1 MAESNSAGQGLPN
14 LEFKIENMIDE
25 LIKTDEEIEKNG
37 PSSTKF
43 IEDISLS
50 EDDKTDKELFEKDFF
65 FNHNLQIDEQS
76 NKINN
81 LSNQNIES
89 TTFQNNVNNVNNSKI
104 NHISNQFYNNSNMY
118 LNYSP
123 FIFNNVF
130 NLPISNQNNYNNSP
144 VLGLGNNNIIYNN
157 NTNKILSN
165 NSINLK
171 NNSNNSNTNIMNNN
185 INQKSS
191 ETLNSTNSFSIN
203 YDKNYKSLDNNLLD
217 LNNSAN
223 YTFLDNNV
231 NSKDINNKNSLMNY
245 RGSNFNSFCNE
256 DKKYIFKRSSKFHN
270 SYYAGDKL
278 CCNKKLINSKNNNIN
293 NIFNSNEE
301 LEILLIEVNKIV
313 SKIEKI
319 DQFCYNKLK
328 GKFEEIIRTHKGS
341 RIFQNYLK
349 NTHCD
354 ILHQIFLEIKNK
366 LPDLIRDS
374 YANYFCKKFYDSLN
388 QKDRIEYLISI
399 QNQLSSLAID
409 PIATYPIQGIIEKL
423 GSKNEKR
430 IIYLGIKDSI
440 DTFCYNV
447 YGTHIIEK
455 ILSYFEDEF
464 TKEIIDFVYNNFM
477 YLACHINGVCI
488 AKKLLLMTHKRE
500 LHQKIKKIIIQNSD
514 NLIIH
519 QYGNYVIQTIVE
531 NWEDNDIKEIIDLY
545 KNRYVYLS
553 QQKYSSN
560 VIERIIEKNEQNLEF
575 YINEILI
582 SNNLYEVM
590 KNIYGNYVIQKAL
603 KLSSDKTKE
612 KLIKNIMKNIHKL
625 EDNKIMNKWKMI
637 ISSSSSK

>member
-1 MAESNSAGQGLPN
+1 MAESNSGRQGLPN

-25 LIKTDEEIEKNG
+25 LIKTEEEIEKNE
-37 PSSTKF
+37 PSSMKF

-50 EDDKTDKELFEKDFF
+50 EDDKTDKELFEKDFL
-65 FNHNLQIDEQS
+65 NHNSQIDEHS
-76 NKINN
+76 NKKNN
-81 LSNQNIES
+81 LSNQNIE
-89 TTFQNNVNNVNNSKI
+89 TTIFQNNVSNVNNLNI
-104 NHISNQFYNNSNMY
+104 NHISNQLNNNNNNMY
-118 LNYSP
+118 INYSP

-130 NLPISNQNNYNNSP
+130 NLPISNQNNYNNAP

-157 NTNKILSN
+157 NANNILSN
-165 NSINLK
+165 NM
-171 NNSNNSNTNIMNNN
+171 NSKSNSYSNKNIMNNN
-185 INQKSS
+185 INQKSY

-203 YDKNYKSLDNNLLD
+203 FDKNAKFIDNNLLD
-217 LNNSAN
+217 LNNSAS

-231 NSKDINNKNSLMNY
+231 NLKDINNQNSLMNY
-245 RGSNFNSFCNE
+245 RGRNFNSFCNE

-270 SYYAGDKL
+270 SYYAGDKI
-278 CCNKKLINSKNNNIN
+278 CCNKKSINSKNNNIN
-293 NIFNSNEE
+293 NIFNSNDE

-313 SKIEKI
+313 TKIEKI

-366 LPDLIRDS
+366 LPDLIRDN

-388 QKDRIEYLISI
+388 QKDRIEYLIAI
-399 QNQLSSLAID
+399 QSQLNNLAID

-423 GSKNEKR
+423 GSKNEKK
-430 IIYLGIKDSI
+430 IIYLGIRDSI
-440 DTFCYNV
+440 ETFCYNV

-477 YLACHINGVCI
+477 NLACHINGVCI

-519 QYGNYVIQTIVE
+519 QYGNYIIQTIVE
-531 NWEDNDIKEIIDLY
+531 NWEDKDLEEIIDLY
-545 KNRYVYLS
+545 KNKYIYLS

-575 YINEILI
+575 YVNEILA

-612 KLIKNIMKNIHKL
+612 KLIKNIMKNIHKFD
-625 EDNKIMNKWKMI
+625 DNKIVNKWKMI
-637 ISSSSSK
+637 IASSSSK

>member
-1 MAESNSAGQGLPN
+1 MAESNSGRQGLPN

-25 LIKTDEEIEKNG
+25 LIKTDEEIEKNE
-37 PSSTKF
+37 PSSMKF

-50 EDDKTDKELFEKDFF
+50 EDDKTDKELFEKDFL
-65 FNHNLQIDEQS
+65 NHNSQIDEQS
-76 NKINN
+76 NKKNN
-81 LSNQNIES
+81 LSNQNIE
-89 TTFQNNVNNVNNSKI
+89 TTIFQNNVSNVNNLNI
-104 NHISNQFYNNSNMY
+104 NHISNQLNNNNNNMY
-118 LNYSP
+118 INYSP

-130 NLPISNQNNYNNSP
+130 NLPISNQNNYNNAP

-157 NTNKILSN
+157 NANNILSN
-165 NSINLK
+165 NM
-171 NNSNNSNTNIMNNN
+171 NSKSNSYSNKNIMNNN
-185 INQKSS
+185 INQKSY

-203 YDKNYKSLDNNLLD
+203 FDKNAKFIDNNLLD
-217 LNNSAN
+217 LNNSAS

-231 NSKDINNKNSLMNY
+231 NLKDINNQNSLMNY
-245 RGSNFNSFCNE
+245 RGRNFNSFCNE

-270 SYYAGDKL
+270 SYYAGDKI
-278 CCNKKLINSKNNNIN
+278 CCNKKSINSKNNNIN
-293 NIFNSNEE
+293 NIFNSNDE
-301 LEILLIEVNKIV
+301 LEILLNEVNKIV
-313 SKIEKI
+313 TKIEKI

-366 LPDLIRDS
+366 LPDLIRDN

-388 QKDRIEYLISI
+388 QKDRIEYLIAI
-399 QNQLSSLAID
+399 QSQLNNLAID

-423 GSKNEKR
+423 GSKNEKK
-430 IIYLGIKDSI
+430 IIYLGIRDSI
-440 DTFCYNV
+440 ETFCYNV
-447 YGTHIIEK
+447 YGIHIIEK

-477 YLACHINGVCI
+477 NLACHINGVCI

-519 QYGNYVIQTIVE
+519 QYGNYIIQTIVE
-531 NWEDNDIKEIIDLY
+531 NWEDKDLEEIIDLY
-545 KNRYVYLS
+545 KNKYIYLS

-575 YINEILI
+575 YVNEILA

-612 KLIKNIMKNIHKL
+612 KLIKNIMKNIHKFD
-625 EDNKIMNKWKMI
+625 DNKIVNKWKMI
-637 ISSSSSK
+637 IASSSSK

>member
-1 MAESNSAGQGLPN
+1 
-14 LEFKIENMIDE
+14 
-25 LIKTDEEIEKNG
+25 
-37 PSSTKF
+37 
-43 IEDISLS
+43 
-50 EDDKTDKELFEKDFF
+50 
-65 FNHNLQIDEQS
+65 
-76 NKINN
+76 
-81 LSNQNIES
+81 
-89 TTFQNNVNNVNNSKI
+89 
-104 NHISNQFYNNSNMY
+104 
-118 LNYSP
+118 
-123 FIFNNVF
+123 
-130 NLPISNQNNYNNSP
+130 
-144 VLGLGNNNIIYNN
+144 
-157 NTNKILSN
+157 
-165 NSINLK
+165 
-171 NNSNNSNTNIMNNN
+171 MNNN
-185 INQKSS
+185 INQKSY

-203 YDKNYKSLDNNLLD
+203 FDKNAKFIDNNLLD
-217 LNNSAN
+217 LNNSAS

-231 NSKDINNKNSLMNY
+231 NLKDINNQNSLMNY
-245 RGSNFNSFCNE
+245 RGRNFNSFCNE

-270 SYYAGDKL
+270 SYYAGDKI
-278 CCNKKLINSKNNNIN
+278 CCNKKSINSKNNNIN
-293 NIFNSNEE
+293 NIFNSNDE

-313 SKIEKI
+313 TKIEKI

-366 LPDLIRDS
+366 LPDLIRDN

-388 QKDRIEYLISI
+388 QKDRIEYLIAI
-399 QNQLSSLAID
+399 QSQLNNLAID

-423 GSKNEKR
+423 GSKNEKK
-430 IIYLGIKDSI
+430 IIYLGIRDSI
-440 DTFCYNV
+440 ETFCYNV

-477 YLACHINGVCI
+477 NLACHINGVCI

-519 QYGNYVIQTIVE
+519 QYGNYIIQTIVE
-531 NWEDNDIKEIIDLY
+531 NWEDKDLEEIIDLY
-545 KNRYVYLS
+545 KNKYIYLS

-575 YINEILI
+575 YVNEILA

-612 KLIKNIMKNIHKL
+612 KLIKNIMKNIHKFD
-625 EDNKIMNKWKMI
+625 DNKIVNKWKMI
-637 ISSSSSK
+637 IASSSSK

>member
-1 MAESNSAGQGLPN
+1 MAESNSGRQGLPN

-25 LIKTDEEIEKNG
+25 LIKTDEEIEKNE
-37 PSSTKF
+37 PSSMKF

-50 EDDKTDKELFEKDFF
+50 EDDKTDKELFEKDFL
-65 FNHNLQIDEQS
+65 NHNSQIDEHS
-76 NKINN
+76 NKKNN
-81 LSNQNIES
+81 LSNQNIE
-89 TTFQNNVNNVNNSKI
+89 TTIFQNNVSNVNNLNI
-104 NHISNQFYNNSNMY
+104 NHISNQLNNNNNNMY
-118 LNYSP
+118 INYSP

-130 NLPISNQNNYNNSP
+130 NLPISNQNNYNNAP

-157 NTNKILSN
+157 NANNILSN
-165 NSINLK
+165 NM
-171 NNSNNSNTNIMNNN
+171 NSKSNSYSNKNIMNNN
-185 INQKSS
+185 INQKSY

-203 YDKNYKSLDNNLLD
+203 FDKNAKFIDNNLLD
-217 LNNSAN
+217 LNNSAS

-231 NSKDINNKNSLMNY
+231 NLKDINNQNSLMNY
-245 RGSNFNSFCNE
+245 RGRNFNSFCNE

-270 SYYAGDKL
+270 SYYAGDKI
-278 CCNKKLINSKNNNIN
+278 CFSKKSINSKNNNIN
-293 NIFNSNEE
+293 NIFNSNDE

-313 SKIEKI
+313 TKIEKI

-366 LPDLIRDS
+366 LPDLIRDN

-388 QKDRIEYLISI
+388 QKDRIEYLIAI
-399 QNQLSSLAID
+399 QSQLNNLAID

-423 GSKNEKR
+423 GSKNEKK
-430 IIYLGIKDSI
+430 IIYLGIRDSI
-440 DTFCYNV
+440 ETFCYNV

-477 YLACHINGVCI
+477 NLACHINGVCI

-519 QYGNYVIQTIVE
+519 QYGNYIIQTIVE
-531 NWEDNDIKEIIDLY
+531 NWEDKDLEEIIDLY
-545 KNRYVYLS
+545 KNKYIYLS

-575 YINEILI
+575 YVNEILA

-612 KLIKNIMKNIHKL
+612 KLIKNIMKNIHKFD
-625 EDNKIMNKWKMI
+625 DNKIVNKWKMI
-637 ISSSSSK
+637 IASSSSK

>member
-130 NLPISNQNNYNNSP
+130 NLPISNQNNYNNAP

-165 NSINLK
+165 NSMNLK

-203 YDKNYKSLDNNLLD
+203 YDKNSKFVDNNLLD

-231 NSKDINNKNSLMNY
+231 YSKDINNQNSVMNY

-388 QKDRIEYLISI
+388 QKDRIEYLIAI

>member
-50 EDDKTDKELFEKDFF
+50 EDDKTEKELFEKDFF
-65 FNHNLQIDEQS
+65 SNHNSQNDEQS

-89 TTFQNNVNNVNNSKI
+89 TTFQNNINNVNNSKI
-104 NHISNQFYNNSNMY
+104 NHISNNMY
-118 LNYSP
+118 INYSP

-130 NLPISNQNNYNNSP
+130 NLPISNQKNYNNAP
-144 VLGLGNNNIIYNN
+144 VLGLGNNNITYNN
-157 NTNKILSN
+157 NVSKILCN
-165 NSINLK
+165 NMNWK
-171 NNSNNSNTNIMNNN
+171 NNSNNSSSNIVNNN
-185 INQKSS
+185 LNQKSY

-203 YDKNYKSLDNNLLD
+203 FDKNSKFIDNNLLD

-223 YTFLDNNV
+223 YTFLDNNA
-231 NSKDINNKNSLMNY
+231 NSKDNQNSLINY
-245 RGSNFNSFCNE
+245 GNNFNSFCNE
-256 DKKYIFKRSSKFHN
+256 DKKYIFKRSNKFHN
-270 SYYAGDKL
+270 SYYSGDKL
-278 CCNKKLINSKNNNIN
+278 CCNKKSINSKNNNIN

-301 LEILLIEVNKIV
+301 LEILLIEINKIV

-341 RIFQNYLK
+341 WVFQNYLK

-366 LPDLIRDS
+366 LPELLKDS

-388 QKDRIEYLISI
+388 QKDRIEYLIAI
-399 QNQLSSLAID
+399 QNQISNLAID

-423 GSKNEKR
+423 GSKNEKK

-440 DTFCYNV
+440 DTFCYNI

-488 AKKLLLMTHKRE
+488 AKKVLLMTHKRE
-500 LHQKIKKIIIQNSD
+500 LHQKIKNIIIQNSD

-519 QYGNYVIQTIVE
+519 QYG
-531 NWEDNDIKEIIDLY
+531 
-545 KNRYVYLS
+545 
-553 QQKYSSN
+553 
-560 VIERIIEKNEQNLEF
+560 
-575 YINEILI
+575 
-582 SNNLYEVM
+582 M
-590 KNIYGNYVIQKAL
+590 
-603 KLSSDKTKE
+603 
-612 KLIKNIMKNIHKL
+612 
-625 EDNKIMNKWKMI
+625 
-637 ISSSSSK
+637 SSKQ

>member
-65 FNHNLQIDEQS
+65 FNHNSQIDEQS

-157 NTNKILSN
+157 NTNKSLSN
-165 NSINLK
+165 NSLNLK
-171 NNSNNSNTNIMNNN
+171 SNPNNSNTNIMNNN

-388 QKDRIEYLISI
+388 QKDRIEYLIAI

>member
-1 MAESNSAGQGLPN
+1 MADNNSGGSGLPN

-25 LIKTDEEIEKNG
+25 LIKTDEEIEKNE

-50 EDDKTDKELFEKDFF
+50 EDDKADKELFDKDSF
-65 FNHNLQIDEQS
+65 FNHNSQIEEQS

-81 LSNQNIES
+81 LSNQNIET
-89 TTFQNNVNNVNNSKI
+89 TTFQNNVNNVNSSK
-104 NHISNQFYNNSNMY
+104 NNYISNQFNNNNNIVY
-118 LNYSP
+118 INYSP

-130 NLPISNQNNYNNSP
+130 NLPFSNQNNYNNASI
-144 VLGLGNNNIIYNN
+144 LGLGNNNLLYNN
-157 NTNKILSN
+157 SANKTLN
-165 NSINLK
+165 NSMIWK
-171 NNSNNSNTNIMNNN
+171 NNANNSNTNIMNNN
-185 INQKSS
+185 INQKSY

-203 YDKNYKSLDNNLLD
+203 YDKNAKCIDNNLLD
-217 LNNSAN
+217 LNNSAS
-223 YTFLDNNV
+223 YAFLDNNT
-231 NSKDINNKNSLMNY
+231 NSRDINNQNSLMNY
-245 RGSNFNSFCNE
+245 RGNNFNSFCNE
-256 DKKYIFKRSSKFHN
+256 DKKYIFRRSCKFHN

-278 CCNKKLINSKNNNIN
+278 FCNKNSINFKNNSIN
-293 NIFNSNEE
+293 NIFNSKDE

-349 NTHCD
+349 NTHSD

-366 LPDLIRDS
+366 LPELIRDN

-388 QKDRIEYLISI
+388 QKDRIEYLIAI
-399 QNQLSSLAID
+399 QSQLSSLAID

-423 GSKNEKR
+423 GSKIEKN

-440 DTFCYNV
+440 DIFCYNI

-464 TKEIIDFVYNNFM
+464 TKEINDFVYNNFM
-477 YLACHINGVCI
+477 NLACHINGVCI
-488 AKKLLLMTHKRE
+488 VKKLLLMTHKRE
-500 LHQKIKKIIIQNSD
+500 LHQKLKKIIIKNSET
-514 NLIIH
+514 LIIH
-519 QYGNYVIQTIVE
+519 QYGNYVIQTIME
-531 NWEDNDIKEIIDLY
+531 NWEDNDLKEIIDLY

-575 YINEILI
+575 YVNEILT

-612 KLIKNIMKNIHKL
+612 KLIKNIMKNIHKI
-625 EDNKIMNKWKMI
+625 EDNKIMNKWNMI
-637 ISSSSSK
+637 ISSSSS

>member
-1 MAESNSAGQGLPN
+1 MAESNSGRQGLPN

-25 LIKTDEEIEKNG
+25 LIKTDEEIEKNE
-37 PSSTKF
+37 PSSVKF

-50 EDDKTDKELFEKDFF
+50 EDDKTDKELFEKDFL
-65 FNHNLQIDEQS
+65 NHNSPISEQS

-81 LSNQNIES
+81 LSNQNIE
-89 TTFQNNVNNVNNSKI
+89 TTIFQNNVSNVNNLNI
-104 NHISNQFYNNSNMY
+104 NHISNQLNNNNNNMY
-118 LNYSP
+118 INYSP

-130 NLPISNQNNYNNSP
+130 NLPISNQNNFNNAP

-157 NTNKILSN
+157 NANNILSN
-165 NSINLK
+165 NMNRK
-171 NNSNNSNTNIMNNN
+171 NNSYSNKNIMNNN
-185 INQKSS
+185 INQKSY

-203 YDKNYKSLDNNLLD
+203 FDKNAKLIDNNLLD
-217 LNNSAN
+217 LNNSAS

-231 NSKDINNKNSLMNY
+231 NSKDINNQNSLMNY
-245 RGSNFNSFCNE
+245 RGRNFNSFCNE

-278 CCNKKLINSKNNNIN
+278 CCNKKSINSKNNNIN
-293 NIFNSNEE
+293 NIFNSNDE
-301 LEILLIEVNKIV
+301 LEILLMEVNKIV
-313 SKIEKI
+313 TKIEKI

-366 LPDLIRDS
+366 LPDLIRDN

-388 QKDRIEYLISI
+388 QKDRIEYLIAI
-399 QNQLSSLAID
+399 QSQLSNLAID

-423 GSKNEKR
+423 GSKNEKK

-440 DTFCYNV
+440 ATFCYNV

-477 YLACHINGVCI
+477 NLACHINGVCI

-500 LHQKIKKIIIQNSD
+500 LHQKIKKIIILNSD

-519 QYGNYVIQTIVE
+519 QYGNYIIQTIVE
-531 NWEDNDIKEIIDLY
+531 NWEDKDLEEIIDLY
-545 KNRYVYLS
+545 KNKYIYLS

-560 VIERIIEKNEQNLEF
+560 AVERIIEKNEQNLEF
-575 YINEILI
+575 YINEILA

-612 KLIKNIMKNIHKL
+612 KLINPFLYKK
-625 EDNKIMNKWKMI
+625 
-637 ISSSSSK
+637 

>member
-1 MAESNSAGQGLPN
+1 MAESNSGRQGLPN

-25 LIKTDEEIEKNG
+25 LIKTEEEIEKNE
-37 PSSTKF
+37 PSSMKF

-50 EDDKTDKELFEKDFF
+50 EDDKTDKELFEKDFL
-65 FNHNLQIDEQS
+65 NHNSQIDEQS
-76 NKINN
+76 NKKNN
-81 LSNQNIES
+81 LSNQNIE
-89 TTFQNNVNNVNNSKI
+89 TTIFQNNVSNVNNLNI
-104 NHISNQFYNNSNMY
+104 NHISNQLNNNNNNMY
-118 LNYSP
+118 INYSP

-130 NLPISNQNNYNNSP
+130 NLPISNQNNYNNAP

-157 NTNKILSN
+157 NANNILSN
-165 NSINLK
+165 NM
-171 NNSNNSNTNIMNNN
+171 NSKSNSYSNKNIMNNN
-185 INQKSS
+185 INQKSY

-203 YDKNYKSLDNNLLD
+203 FDKNAKFIDNNLLD
-217 LNNSAN
+217 LNNSAS

-231 NSKDINNKNSLMNY
+231 NLKDINNQNSLMNY
-245 RGSNFNSFCNE
+245 RGRNFNSFCNE

-278 CCNKKLINSKNNNIN
+278 CCNKKSINSKNNNIN
-293 NIFNSNEE
+293 NIFNSNDE
-301 LEILLIEVNKIV
+301 LEILLNEVNKIV
-313 SKIEKI
+313 TKIEKI

-366 LPDLIRDS
+366 LPDLIRDN

-388 QKDRIEYLISI
+388 QKDRIEYLIAI
-399 QNQLSSLAID
+399 QSQLNNLAID

-423 GSKNEKR
+423 GSKNEKK
-430 IIYLGIKDSI
+430 IIYLGIRDSI
-440 DTFCYNV
+440 ETFCYNV

-477 YLACHINGVCI
+477 NLACHINGVCI

-500 LHQKIKKIIIQNSD
+500 LHQKIKKIIILNSD

-519 QYGNYVIQTIVE
+519 QYGNYIIQTIVE
-531 NWEDNDIKEIIDLY
+531 NWEDKDLEEIIDLY
-545 KNRYVYLS
+545 KNKYIYLS

-575 YINEILI
+575 YVNEILA

-612 KLIKNIMKNIHKL
+612 KLIKNIMKNIHKFD
-625 EDNKIMNKWKMI
+625 DNKIVNKWKMI
-637 ISSSSSK
+637 IASSSSK